1 MQPLIEFRDLFP
13 GLPGAGRAENPVP
26 VGRQDP
32 VKGMTHHSEGEVVFG
47 FRLNLVWTFR
57 LELMFHP
64 AKKKFSLPKKKAKH
78 FHFSLDCVFRF
89 PVAENGLGV
98 LVGEYLCIGRQP

>member
-47 FRLNLVWTFR
+47 FRLNLGWTFR

-64 AKKKFSLPKKKAKH
+64 AKKIFFSLFRKIGET
-78 FHFSLDCVFRF
+78 FSFLTRLRLPF
-89 PVAENGLGV
+89 P
-98 LVGEYLCIGRQP
+98 CS